1 MFGKIIYVQEP
12 SQHGMSGQA
21 RGKHS
26 ASLSQD
32 ALYRT
37 DKILISDSPPKHKNR
52 PALDSNFY
60 ALLKE

>member
-1 MFGKIIYVQEP
+1 MFGKIIYVQES
-12 SQHGMSGQA
+12 SQHGVSRQA

-26 ASLSQD
+26 ASLSQN

-37 DKILISDSPPKHKNR
+37 DKILISDSPLKRKNR